1 MRAWV
6 CREFRDPYVMTIEE
20 VPAPE
25 PGPGEVQIRVAAA
38 GLAFG
43 ETLVL
48 KGTYQKTP
56 PLPYIPVS
64 EMSGLVTAVGPGVT
78 RARPGDRVSAF
89 SFELAGGGLGEVATL
104 PETCVFPAPQGM
116 GLIEAAAYP
125 MNAWTAWN
133 ALVDRGALQA
143 GETLVVHGATG
154 GVGVAAIAVGKAL
167 GATVIATGSDAA
179 RLAQVRALGADH
191 VVNLRAADLRETVGA
206 LTGGRGADVFID
218 PVGGAVFELSLRCIA
233 PGGRV
238 LTVGFTSGEW
248 ASVRANVLLVK
259 MIAVI
264 GVEARL
270 AIETTGG
277 RGLASFGRMLDAF
290 AEGRLKPHVGR
301 VYPFEAALEG
311 YADILAR
318 RHLGKSVL
326 VVDPTLCEAP
336 MTAAGNGPASKNS
349 QWTDN

>member
-1 MRAWV
+1 MA
-6 CREFRDPYVMTIEE
+6 IEE

-64 EMSGLVTAVGPGVT
+64 EMSGVATAVGEGVT

-89 SFELAGGGLGEVATL
+89 SFALAGGGLGEVATL
-104 PETCVFPAPQGM
+104 PEACVFPVPEGM

-133 ALVDRGALQA
+133 ALVDRGALRA

-154 GVGVAAIAVGKAL
+154 GVGVAAVGIGKAL
-167 GATVIATGSDAA
+167 GATVIATGDDDA
-179 RLAQVRALGADH
+179 RLAEASALGADH
-191 VVNLRAADLRETVGA
+191 VVNLRERDLREAVKA
-206 LTGGRGADVFID
+206 LTGGRGADVFLD
-218 PVGGAVFELSLRCIA
+218 PVGGRVFEDSLRCIA

-238 LTVGFTSGEW
+238 LVVGFASGEW
-248 ASVRANVLLVK
+248 AAARSNVLLVK
-259 MIAVI
+259 MISVI

-270 AIETTGG
+270 AIETTEG
-277 RGLASFGRMLDAF
+277 RGLASFQRMLDAY
-290 AEGRLKPHVGR
+290 ASGRLTPHVGR

-318 RHLGKSVL
+318 RHVGKSVL
-326 VVDPTLCEAP
+326 VVDPALCRP
-336 MTAAGNGPASKNS
+336 SAADAKNGPASATI

>member
-1 MRAWV
+1 MKAWV
-6 CREFRDPYVMTIEE
+6 CRAFVDPYRMAIED
-20 VPAPE
+20 APE
-25 PGPGEVQIRVAAA
+25 PVPGPGEVLIRVAAA

-48 KGTYQKTP
+48 KGAYQKTP

-64 EMSGLVTAVGPGVT
+64 EMSGVVVSCGEGAT
-78 RARPGDRVSAF
+78 RFRPGDRVSAF
-89 SFELAGGGLGEVATL
+89 SFELAGGGLGQFAAL
-104 PETCVFPAPQGM
+104 PEGYVQPVPDGM

-125 MNAWTAWN
+125 MNYWTAWN

-154 GVGVAAIAVGKAL
+154 GVGIAAVAVGKAL
-167 GATVIATGSDAA
+167 GARVIATGSDDA
-179 RLAQVRALGADH
+179 RLAEVRGLGADAT
-191 VVNLRAADLRETVGA
+191 VNLRTGDLREEVKD
-206 LTGGRGADVFID
+206 LTGGAGADVFLD
-218 PVGGAVFELSLRCIA
+218 PVGGPVFEQSMRCIA
-233 PGGRV
+233 PGGRLLV
-238 LTVGFTSGEW
+238 VGFTSGEW
-248 ASVRANVLLVK
+248 AAARTNVLLVK
-259 MIAVI
+259 MISVI

-277 RGLASFGRMLDAF
+277 RGLASFERMLDAF
-290 AEGRLKPHVGR
+290 ATGRLAPHVGR

-326 VVDPTLCEAP
+326 VVDPDLCAAP
-336 MTAAGNGPASKNS
+336 AA
-349 QWTDN
+349 